1 MADEYWKRYLTGSG
15 YDWGYEDDD
24 WETDWYTEDYQYT
37 PEPTD
42 WASQESIS
50 FQESY
55 PPYEGDIDSSLWYSQ
70 DKEYQEQAET
80 QSFLDIYTPEEIASF
95 GAEGGEAWDAPG
107 PSWYDEVQAS
117 ITGVRKGALGTI
129 SSVLGGIP
137 VNKIQSILGAM
148 SGRGARGQAQRQQ
161 RADGVSQRGRMP
173 TQSGGGPTRMT
184 KAQATQSAAARIQA
198 AGGSS
203 RGNAAAQLMA
213 RTNAR
218 VNNANNLQDIIS
230 AALSGQSG
238 AGGKGQKTIALSSAL
253 RQLKLP
259 RYSA

>member
-1 MADEYWKRYLTGSG
+1 MADDYWKKMLYSADV
-15 YDWGYEDDD
+15 DWGGDI
-24 WETDWYTEDYQYT
+24 WGTGDYQYT

-80 QSFLDIYTPEEIASF
+80 QSFLDLYGTTEEEFNALGF
-95 GAEGGEAWDAPG
+95 GEPGMEAWDDPG

-117 ITGVRKGALGTI
+117 ITGARKGALGTI
-129 SSVLGGIP
+129 SSILGGIP

-148 SGRGARGQAQRQQ
+148 RGGGPGGQAQRQQ
-161 RADGVSQRGRMP
+161 RAGGVSQRERMP

-218 VNNANNLQDIIS
+218 VNDANNLQDIIS